1 MSVRVQFVHETGL
14 DAGCASPTAWL
25 HEKRGYVDFNPG
37 DVKEAIIAVRS
48 ETEWYTVTNVRDAS
62 GYPPNRSAMSFHGA
76 PWFSGTLHVGLITN
90 GEVIERH
97 FSWETSMIQQG
108 NGILKAGFPKI
119 RPLRS

>member
-1 MSVRVQFVHETGL
+1 
-14 DAGCASPTAWL
+14 L

-62 GYPPNRSAMSFHGA
+62 GYPQNTSAMSFHSD
-76 PWFSGTLHVGLITN
+76 PWFSGTLHVGLITD
-90 GEVIERH
+90 GEVSERR
-97 FSWETSMIQQG
+97 FSWETSMIQQA
-108 NGILKAGFPKI
+108 NGIPKPGNPKI